1 MKFCSYTNVVSPHQL
16 PLAREI
22 VACIGAANY
31 RYVYTTPLMQG
42 RRGMGWCEEKE
53 EWILPE
59 WENHVKA
66 REMLENADVLM
77 SGVRD
82 FDLFEVRAAKG
93 LTTIY
98 SSERWFKPPRGA
110 FRLMS
115 PKYFNMARR
124 LVRLLR
130 YSDRFFC
137 YPIGIHAARDMARL
151 CGLMDADLRCLIRAP
166 KLAFE
171 NKPGGKIFCGA
182 ENAGCIGKKYCLDKM
197 RMWGYFVDRSQ
208 SLIASEVRE
217 SPLTTN
223 DQRPTVT
230 KVLWVG
236 RLLKLKRVDAIVHAV
251 GELAKRIP
259 ITLDIYGHGPE
270 EAHLKRQA
278 SAYGNTIRFHP
289 SVPIA
294 DVRSLMRSHDVYVF
308 GSNGFD
314 GWGAVVS
321 EALEEGMAVVG
332 TFESGASATMLPT
345 DCLFH
350 AGDWRGLVRLLE
362 RPILR
367 RDIGEWTATSA
378 AIMLVH
384 EFAHA
389 MPQRSVA
396 WRKEGKS

>member
-1 MKFCSYTNVVSPHQL
+1 MNFCLYTNAVSPHQL

-22 VACIGAANY
+22 AARIGTDNY
-31 RYVYTTPLMQG
+31 RYVYTTPLAEG
-42 RRGMGWCEEKE
+42 RRDLGWCEETE
-53 EWILPE
+53 AWILPE
-59 WENHVKA
+59 WENLAKA
-66 REMLENADVLM
+66 REILENADVLM

-82 FDLFEVRAAKG
+82 FDLFEIRATKG
-93 LTTIY
+93 LITIY

-110 FRLMS
+110 FRLLS

-124 LVRLLR
+124 FVRLLR
-130 YSDRFFC
+130 HSDRFFC

-151 CGLMDADLRCLIRAP
+151 CGLMDGDLRCLFRAP
-166 KLAFE
+166 ELAFE
-171 NKPGGKIFCGA
+171 NKPGGKIFS
-182 ENAGCIGKKYCLDKM
+182 NAGNADLTEKRCCLDKM
-197 RMWGYFVDRSQ
+197 RMWGYFVAGSQ
-208 SLIASEVRE
+208 SQVASAVRE
-217 SPLTTN
+217 SQLTTN
-223 DQRPTVT
+223 DQQPTT
-230 KVLWVG
+230 IKVLWVG
-236 RLLKLKRVDAIVHAV
+236 RLLKLKRVDAIVRAV
-251 GELAKRIP
+251 GELSRRMS

-270 EAHLKRQA
+270 EARLKLQA
-278 SAYGNTIRFHP
+278 SAYGDIIRFYP

-294 DVRSLMRSHDVYVF
+294 NVRSLMRSHDIYVF

-332 TFESGASATMLPT
+332 TFESGASATILPT

-362 RPILR
+362 RPIVR
-367 RDIGEWTATSA
+367 KGIGGWTATSA
-378 AIMLVH
+378 GMMLER